1 MMPRAKSDRI
11 VTHRIELGVKER
23 EIADSMLAAF
33 AFNRV
38 STPIVAGMSD
48 VSFMVVLGSLL
59 TLYFPDIVLPTG
71 EAKME
76 EVVAA
81 IDKGIKE
88 GVERA
93 REERRQTGDSP
104 LDEYTGV
111 RDLLGRLYYNLTN
124 PNWSPGL

>member
-1 MMPRAKSDRI
+1 MPRAKSDRI

-48 VSFMVVLGSLL
+48 VSFMIVLGSLF

-104 LDEYTGV
+104 LDEASGV

>member
-1 MMPRAKSDRI
+1 MPRAKSDRI

-48 VSFMVVLGSLL
+48 VSFMIVLGSLL

>member
-1 MMPRAKSDRI
+1 MPRAKSDRI

-48 VSFMVVLGSLL
+48 VSFMIVLGSLL

-104 LDEYTGV
+104 LDESSGV
-111 RDLLGRLYYNLTN
+111 RDLIGRLYYNLTN
-124 PNWSPGL
+124 PNWSGGI

>member
-1 MMPRAKSDRI
+1 MPRAKSDRI

-38 STPIVAGMSD
+38 STPIVAVMSD
-48 VSFMVVLGSLL
+48 VSFMIVLGSLL

-104 LDEYTGV
+104 LDEASGV

>member
-1 MMPRAKSDRI
+1 MPRAKSDRI

-48 VSFMVVLGSLL
+48 VSFMIVLGSLL

-104 LDEYTGV
+104 LDEASGV
-111 RDLLGRLYYNLTN
+111 RDLLGRLYDNLTN

>member
-1 MMPRAKSDRI
+1 MPRAKSDRI

-33 AFNRV
+33 AFNRG

-48 VSFMVVLGSLL
+48 VSFMIVLGSRL

-93 REERRQTGDSP
+93 REERRRTGASP
-104 LDEYTGV
+104 LDEASGV

>member
-1 MMPRAKSDRI
+1 MPRAKSDRI

-48 VSFMVVLGSLL
+48 VSFMIVLGSLL

-71 EAKME
+71 EAKMA

-104 LDEYTGV
+104 LDEASGV

>member
-1 MMPRAKSDRI
+1 MPRAKSDRI

-33 AFNRV
+33 VFNRV

-48 VSFMVVLGSLL
+48 VSFMIVLGGLL

-104 LDEYTGV
+104 LDEASGV

-124 PNWSPGL
+124 PNWSAGL

>member
-1 MMPRAKSDRI
+1 MPRAKSDRI

-48 VSFMVVLGSLL
+48 VSFMIVLGSLL

-104 LDEYTGV
+104 LDEASGV

>member
-1 MMPRAKSDRI
+1 MPRAKSDRI

-48 VSFMVVLGSLL
+48 VSFMIVLGSLL

-104 LDEYTGV
+104 LDESSGV

>member
-48 VSFMVVLGSLL
+48 VSFMIVLGSLL
-59 TLYFPDIVLPTG
+59 TAYFPDIVLPTG
-71 EAKME
+71 EARME
-76 EVVAA
+76 EVMAA

-88 GVERA
+88 GVQKA
-93 REERRQTGDSP
+93 REERERTGNSP
-104 LDEYTGV
+104 LDEADGF
-111 RDLLGRLYYNLTN
+111 RDLIGRLYFNLTN
-124 PNWSPGL
+124 PNWSAGI

>member
-1 MMPRAKSDRI
+1 MPRAKSDRI

-48 VSFMVVLGSLL
+48 VSFMIVLGSLL

-81 IDKGIKE
+81 ID
-88 GVERA
+88 
-93 REERRQTGDSP
+93 
-104 LDEYTGV
+104 
-111 RDLLGRLYYNLTN
+111 
-124 PNWSPGL
+124 

>member
-1 MMPRAKSDRI
+1 MPRAKSDRI

-48 VSFMVVLGSLL
+48 VSFMIVLGSLL

-104 LDEYTGV
+104 LDESEGV

-124 PNWSPGL
+124 PNWSWGI

>member
-1 MMPRAKSDRI
+1 MPRAKSDRI

-48 VSFMVVLGSLL
+48 VSFMIVLGSLL

-93 REERRQTGDSP
+93 REERMQTGDSP
-104 LDEYTGV
+104 LDEASGV

>member
-1 MMPRAKSDRI
+1 MPRAKSDRI

-23 EIADSMLAAF
+23 EIADSMLAAY

-48 VSFMVVLGSLL
+48 VSFMIVLGGLL
-59 TLYFPDIVLPTG
+59 TLYFPEIVLPTG

-104 LDEYTGV
+104 LDEASGV

-124 PNWSPGL
+124 PNWSAGL

>member
-48 VSFMVVLGSLL
+48 VSFMIVLGSLL

-104 LDEYTGV
+104 LDEASGV

-124 PNWSPGL
+124 PNWSPGI

>member
-48 VSFMVVLGSLL
+48 VSFMIVLGGLL

-104 LDEYTGV
+104 LDEASGV

-124 PNWSPGL
+124 PNWSAGL

>member
-1 MMPRAKSDRI
+1 MPRAKSDRI

-48 VSFMVVLGSLL
+48 VSFMIVLGSLL

-104 LDEYTGV
+104 LDESTGI

-124 PNWSPGL
+124 PNWSAGL

>member
-1 MMPRAKSDRI
+1 MPRAKSDRI

-48 VSFMVVLGSLL
+48 VSFMIVLGSLL

-93 REERRQTGDSP
+93 REERRQSGDSP
-104 LDEYTGV
+104 LDEASGV

>member
-1 MMPRAKSDRI
+1 MPRAKSDRI

-48 VSFMVVLGSLL
+48 VSFMIVLGSLL

-104 LDEYTGV
+104 LDESSGV
-111 RDLLGRLYYNLTN
+111 RDLLGRLVYNLTN

>member
-1 MMPRAKSDRI
+1 MPRAKSDRI

-48 VSFMVVLGSLL
+48 VSFMIVLGSLL

-104 LDEYTGV
+104 LDEASGV

-124 PNWSPGL
+124 PNWTPGL

>member
-1 MMPRAKSDRI
+1 MPRAKSDRI

-48 VSFMVVLGSLL
+48 VSFMIVLGSLL

-71 EAKME
+71 EARME
-76 EVVAA
+76 EVIAA
-81 IDKGIKE
+81 IDKGIKT
-88 GVERA
+88 GIERA
-93 REERRQTGDSP
+93 REERAATGESP
-104 LDEYTGV
+104 LDEASGV
-111 RDLLGRLYYNLTN
+111 RDLLGRLYFNLTN
-124 PNWSPGL
+124 PNWSF

>member
-1 MMPRAKSDRI
+1 MPRAKSDRI

-48 VSFMVVLGSLL
+48 VSFMIVLGSLL

-76 EVVAA
+76 EGVAA

-104 LDEYTGV
+104 LDEASGV

>member
-1 MMPRAKSDRI
+1 MPRAKSDRI

-48 VSFMVVLGSLL
+48 VSFMIVLGGLL

-104 LDEYTGV
+104 LDEASGV

>member
-1 MMPRAKSDRI
+1 MPRAKSDRI

-23 EIADSMLAAF
+23 EFADSMLAAF

-48 VSFMVVLGSLL
+48 VSFMIVLGSLL

-104 LDEYTGV
+104 LDEASGV
-111 RDLLGRLYYNLTN
+111 RDLLGRLNYNLTN
-124 PNWSPGL
+124 PNWRPGL

>member
-48 VSFMVVLGSLL
+48 VSFMIVLGSLL

-71 EAKME
+71 EARME

>member
-1 MMPRAKSDRI
+1 MPRAKSDRI

-48 VSFMVVLGSLL
+48 VSFMIVLGSLL

-104 LDEYTGV
+104 LDEASGV
-111 RDLLGRLYYNLTN
+111 IDLLGRLYYNITN

>member
-1 MMPRAKSDRI
+1 MPRAKSGRI

-48 VSFMVVLGSLL
+48 VSFMIVLGSLL

-104 LDEYTGV
+104 LDEASGV

>member
-1 MMPRAKSDRI
+1 MPRAKSDRI

-48 VSFMVVLGSLL
+48 VSFMIVLGSLL

-104 LDEYTGV
+104 LDEASGV
-111 RDLLGRLYYNLTN
+111 RDLLGRLFYNHTN

>member
-1 MMPRAKSDRI
+1 MPRAKSDRI

-48 VSFMVVLGSLL
+48 VSFMIVLGGLL

-104 LDEYTGV
+104 LDEASGV

-124 PNWSPGL
+124 PNWSAGL

>member
-1 MMPRAKSDRI
+1 MPRAKSDRI

-48 VSFMVVLGSLL
+48 VSFMIVLGSLL

-71 EAKME
+71 EARME

>member
-1 MMPRAKSDRI
+1 MPRAKSDRI

-48 VSFMVVLGSLL
+48 VSFMIVLGSLL

-93 REERRQTGDSP
+93 REERRQTGEST
-104 LDEYTGV
+104 LDEATGV

-124 PNWSPGL
+124 PNWSWGL

>member
-48 VSFMVVLGSLL
+48 VSFMIVLGSLL

-104 LDEYTGV
+104 LDEASGV

>member
-1 MMPRAKSDRI
+1 MPRAKSDRI

-48 VSFMVVLGSLL
+48 VSFMIVLGSLL

-104 LDEYTGV
+104 LDEASGV

-124 PNWSPGL
+124 PYWSPGL